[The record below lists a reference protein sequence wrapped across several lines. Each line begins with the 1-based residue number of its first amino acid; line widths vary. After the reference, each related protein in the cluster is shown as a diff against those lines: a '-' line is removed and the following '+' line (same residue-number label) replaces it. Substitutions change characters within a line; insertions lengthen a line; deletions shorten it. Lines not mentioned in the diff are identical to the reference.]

1 MNHAVQTLVMTISYW
16 GYVALLPA
24 ILLAF
29 VVNGWLIRP
38 KE

>member
-1 MNHAVQTLVMTISYW
+1 MNHSAQALIMAISYW

-24 ILLAF
+24 ILVAF
-29 VVNGWLIRP
+29 FVNGWLITP

>member
-1 MNHAVQTLVMTISYW
+1 MNAVMLISYW

-24 ILLAF
+24 ILVAF
-29 VVNGWLIRP
+29 VVCGWLVRP

>member
-1 MNHAVQTLVMTISYW
+1 MNAVMMISYW

-24 ILLAF
+24 IVLAS
-29 VVNGWLIRP
+29 VVCGWLIGP